1 MSLRSNWRLIALTVL
16 VVLSGV
22 ILFAPSSAV
31 GDPADTGAAADSGIT
46 NLKYGLELSG
56 GTRIRAPLIGLTAEG
71 VDVTIDNQ
79 AAISSTVAEELEGV
93 SRSNVQ
99 ARPAR
104 GTVEVFADVEREA
117 FAAALAEAG
126 VTPEEI
132 RPGVTAPTR
141 ETAVEVIR
149 QKIDESGLAGGTVQ
163 QVTTSTGD
171 HFIVVEVPNQN
182 RSEVERLV
190 ASRGVVEIVAH
201 FPNGSGEGARDETVL
216 TQDQVAQVG
225 TAQSASGQ
233 VGGIN
238 APHVPVVLTDS
249 AAESFAED
257 MRQFGFTGAGVNA
270 CPTDAPPNGEND
282 GGYCLYTVLDG
293 EVVYSASMGDGLAQ
307 DIERGDFVESKNFVM
322 TTTNMSD
329 ARRLQVNLRAGA
341 LPAPL
346 DLEGRGT
353 SYFLAPSLAE
363 DFKLFSLI
371 VGIIAVLA
379 VAGVVFLRY
388 RDPKV
393 AAPMVVTA
401 LSEVVILLGFAAGV
415 GLALDL
421 SHIAGF
427 IAVIGT
433 GVDDLIIIADEVMAE
448 GSVSSDRVF
457 QSRFRKAFWVIGAAA
472 ITTVIAMSPLAILS
486 LGDLRG
492 FAIVTI
498 LGVFIGVLITRPAYG
513 DILRGLLTRE

>member
-1 MSLRSNWRLIALTVL
+1 MNVRENWRLLALVLLL
-16 VVLSGV
+16 VVSGV
-22 ILFAPSSAV
+22 ILFAPGQSV
-31 GDPADTGAAADSGIT
+31 GGPVADEGIT
-46 NLKYGLELSG
+46 NLQYGLELSG

-71 VDVTIDNQ
+71 VNVSVDNQ
-79 AAISSTVAEELEGV
+79 ATLAASVADQLAGV
-93 SRSNVQ
+93 TRSQIQ
-99 ARPAR
+99 ARPAQ
-104 GTVEVFADVEREA
+104 GTIEVFADVDRPA
-117 FAAALAEAG
+117 FAAALEAAG
-126 VTPEEI
+126 ANPDEI
-132 RPGVTAPTR
+132 RQGVTAPTR
-141 ETAVEVIR
+141 TTAVEVIR

-163 QVTTSTGD
+163 EVTTSTGE
-171 HFIVVEVPNQN
+171 HFLVIEVPNQN
-182 RSEVERLV
+182 RSEVESLV

-201 FPNGSGEGARDETVL
+201 YPNESGEGFREETVL

-225 TAQSASGQ
+225 TAQAASGQ
-233 VGGIN
+233 VGGVN

-249 AAESFAED
+249 AAASFSEA
-257 MRQFGFTGAGVNA
+257 MQQFGFTGPGTDA
-270 CPTDAPPNGEND
+270 CPADAPPNGNNTD
-282 GGYCLYTVLDG
+282 GYCLYTVLDG
-293 EVVYSASMGDGLAQ
+293 DVVYSASMAPGLARG
-307 DIERGDFVESKNFVM
+307 IESGDFADSKNFVM

-329 ARRLQVNLRAGA
+329 ARDLQINLRAGA

-346 DLEGRGT
+346 DLQDRGT

-371 VGIIAVLA
+371 VGIITVFA
-379 VAGVVFLRY
+379 VAVVVFLRY
-388 RDPKV
+388 GDPQV

-448 GSVSSDRVF
+448 GSVSSNRVF
-457 QSRFRKAFWVIGAAA
+457 QNRFRKAFWVIGAAA

-498 LGVFIGVLITRPAYG
+498 LGVFVGVVVTRPAYG
-513 DILRGLLTRE
+513 DILRHLLTRE

>member
-1 MSLRSNWRLIALTVL
+1 MSLRENWRLVALVIL
-16 VVLSGV
+16 VTLSGV
-22 ILFAPSSAV
+22 VLFAPSQAV
-31 GDPADTGAAADSGIT
+31 AGPGGGESLT
-46 NLKYGLELSG
+46 NLQYGLELSG
-56 GTRIRAPLIGLTAEG
+56 GTRIRAPLVGMTAEG
-71 VDVTIDNQ
+71 VDVTVDNQ
-79 AAISSTVAEELEGV
+79 ADLETAVAAELEGV
-93 SRSNVQ
+93 SRANVQ
-99 ARPAR
+99 ARPTR
-104 GTVEVFADVEREA
+104 DTVEVFAEVDREA
-117 FAAALAEAG
+117 FVAALEAAGASPSEVRVG
-126 VTPEEI
+126 VTE
-132 RPGVTAPTR
+132 PTR
-141 ETAVEVIR
+141 QTAVEVIR

-163 QVTTSTGD
+163 QVTTSTGE
-171 HFIVVEVPNQN
+171 HFVVIEVPNRN

-201 FPNGSGEGARDETVL
+201 FPNESGDGFREEVVL
-216 TQDQVAQVG
+216 TQEQVATVG
-225 TAQSASGQ
+225 TAQAASGQ
-233 VGGIN
+233 VGGVN
-238 APHVPVVLTDS
+238 APHVPVVLSDS
-249 AAESFAED
+249 GAEAFADD
-257 MRQFGFTGAGVNA
+257 MRTYGFTGPGVNA
-270 CPTDAPPNGEND
+270 CPPDAPPNGNNT

-293 EVVYSASMGDGLAQ
+293 DTVYSASMGDGLAA
-307 DIERGDFVESKNFVM
+307 DIESGDFVESRNFVM

-329 ARRLQVNLRAGA
+329 ARQLQINLRAGA

-371 VGIIAVLA
+371 VGIVAVLA

-388 RDPKV
+388 GDPRV

-498 LGVFIGVLITRPAYG
+498 LGVFVGVLITRPAYG
-513 DILRGLLTRE
+513 DILRSLLTRGE